1 VRSRPSV
8 LVYGFGNPGRE
19 DDGAGVALA
28 EQIRAAALPGVTTDS
43 NYQLNVEDALL
54 LTEHDIVIFADATR
68 SPVDRFSFY
77 RLEPDPSVSFT
88 THAMSPGSVLAL
100 CSQLYGK
107 TPPVY
112 MLEIAGVSFELREGL
127 TAEAAENTGAAGAFL
142 IELLSRPDIRPDTNL
157 VQFFQSSLLAGEN
170 LELTRSNELPR
181 DIEL

>member
-1 VRSRPSV
+1 MSSYPSV

-19 DDGAGVALA
+19 DDGAGVVLA
-28 EQIRAAALPGVTTDS
+28 EQVGAAALPGVTTDT

-68 SPVDRFSFY
+68 NPVDGFRFS

-100 CSQLYGK
+100 CAQLYGK

-112 MLEIAGVSFELREGL
+112 MIEIAGTSFELREGL
-127 TAEAAENTGAAGAFL
+127 TAEVAENTVAATRFL
-142 IELLSRPDIRPDTNL
+142 TTLLKKPATER
-157 VQFFQSSLLAGEN
+157 LAA
-170 LELTRSNELPR
+170 LALA
-181 DIEL
+181 

>member
-1 VRSRPSV
+1 MSPSV

-28 EQIRAAALPGVTTDS
+28 EKIRAAALPGVTTDS
-43 NYQLNVEDALL
+43 NYQLNAEDALL
-54 LTEHDIVIFADATR
+54 LTEHDIIIFADATR
-68 SPVDRFSFY
+68 NPVDGFRFS

-112 MLEIAGVSFELREGL
+112 MLEIAGTSFELCEGM
-127 TAEAAENTGAAGAFL
+127 TAEAAENTVAATRFL
-142 IELLSRPDIRPDTNL
+142 TTLLKKPAAER
-157 VQFFQSSLLAGEN
+157 LAA
-170 LELTRSNELPR
+170 LALA
-181 DIEL
+181 

>member
-1 VRSRPSV
+1 MKAIPSM

-28 EQIRAAALPGVTTDS
+28 ERIRAAALPGVTTDS

-54 LTEHDIVIFADATR
+54 LSEHDLVIFADATR

-77 RLEPDPSVSFT
+77 RLQPDPSVSFT

-100 CSQLYGK
+100 YSQLYGK

-112 MLEIAGVSFELREGL
+112 MLEIGGMSFELREGL
-127 TAEAAENTGAAGAFL
+127 TAEGTENTLAAGQFL
-142 IELLSRPDIRPDTNL
+142 ISWLNDFKSVKSTKI
-157 VQFFQSSLLAGEN
+157 
-170 LELTRSNELPR
+170 
-181 DIEL
+181 

>member
-1 VRSRPSV
+1 MKAPPSV

-28 EQIRAAALPGVTTDS
+28 ERIKSAALPGVTTDS

-54 LTEHDIVIFADATR
+54 LSEHDLVIFADATR

-77 RLEPDPSVSFT
+77 RLQPDASVSFT

-100 CSQLYGK
+100 CSQLYGE

-112 MLEIAGVSFELREGL
+112 MLEIAGVSFELRDGMS
-127 TAEAAENTGAAGAFL
+127 AEAAENTVAATRFL
-142 IELLSRPDIRPDTNL
+142 TELLEKFNTAAFEATANFPQKVKRGQNRIKSNFT
-157 VQFFQSSLLAGEN
+157 
-170 LELTRSNELPR
+170 LTPFTRLC
-181 DIEL
+181 

>member
-1 VRSRPSV
+1 VSSPPSV

-28 EQIRAAALPGVTTDS
+28 ERIKSAALPGVTTDS
-43 NYQLNVEDALL
+43 NYQLNAEDALL
-54 LTEHDIVIFADATR
+54 LTEHDIIIFADATR
-68 SPVDRFSFY
+68 NPVDGFRFS

-112 MLEIAGVSFELREGL
+112 MLEIAGVSFELREGM
-127 TAEAAENTGAAGAFL
+127 TAEGEKNTLAASRFL
-142 IELLSRPDIRPDTNL
+142 MELLEEADI
-157 VQFFQSSLLAGEN
+157 AGFE
-170 LELTRSNELPR
+170 EK
-181 DIEL
+181 IA

>member
-1 VRSRPSV
+1 MKALPSV

-28 EQIRAAALPGVTTDS
+28 DRIRAAALPNVTTDS
-43 NYQLNVEDALL
+43 NYQLNVEDALV
-54 LTEHDIVIFADATR
+54 LTEHDIIIFADATR
-68 SPVDRFSFY
+68 SPVDGFRFS
-77 RLEPDPSVSFT
+77 RLKPDPSVSFT

-127 TAEAAENTGAAGAFL
+127 TPETEKNIAAATRFLTELLKKPAAKRLAALAEAACH
-142 IELLSRPDIRPDTNL
+142 
-157 VQFFQSSLLAGEN
+157 V
-170 LELTRSNELPR
+170 
-181 DIEL
+181 

>member
-1 VRSRPSV
+1 MSSYPSV

-28 EQIRAAALPGVTTDS
+28 ERIKSAALPGVTTDT

-54 LTEHDIVIFADATR
+54 LAEHDLVIFADATR
-68 SPVDRFSFY
+68 NPVDGFRLS
-77 RLEPDPSVSFT
+77 RLEPDASVSFT

-112 MLEIAGVSFELREGL
+112 MLEIGGVSFEMREGMSV
-127 TAEAAENTGAAGAFL
+127 EGVENMEAAGAFL
-142 IELLSRPDIRPDTNL
+142 LNLLRERNVERFEET
-157 VQFFQSSLLAGEN
+157 VK
-170 LELTRSNELPR
+170 LPQG
-181 DIEL
+181 

>member
-1 VRSRPSV
+1 MKAVPSV

-28 EQIRAAALPGVTTDS
+28 ERIRAAALPGVSTDS

-54 LTEHDIVIFADATR
+54 LTEYDIIIFADATR
-68 SPVDRFSFY
+68 NPVDRFSFY
-77 RLEPDPSVSFT
+77 RLQPDTSVSFT

-112 MLEIAGVSFELREGL
+112 MLEIAGVSFELREGM
-127 TAEAAENTGAAGAFL
+127 TAEGKKNTLAAGHFL
-142 IELLSRPDIRPDTNL
+142 KGLLERADM
-157 VQFFQSSLLAGEN
+157 AGFEAMAGLP
-170 LELTRSNELPR
+170 LE
-181 DIEL
+181 

>member
-1 VRSRPSV
+1 MSSPPSV

-28 EQIRAAALPGVTTDS
+28 ERIKSAALPGVTTDS
-43 NYQLNVEDALL
+43 NYQLNAEDALL
-54 LTEHDIVIFADATR
+54 LTEHDIIIFADATR
-68 SPVDRFSFY
+68 NPVDGFRFS

-112 MLEIAGVSFELREGL
+112 MLEIAGVSFELREGM
-127 TAEAAENTGAAGAFL
+127 TAEGEKNTLAASRFL
-142 IELLSRPDIRPDTNL
+142 MELLEEADI
-157 VQFFQSSLLAGEN
+157 AGFE
-170 LELTRSNELPR
+170 EK
-181 DIEL
+181 IA

>member
-1 VRSRPSV
+1 MKSPPSV

-19 DDGAGVALA
+19 DDGAGVVLA
-28 EQIRAAALPGVTTDS
+28 ERIRAATLPGVTTDS

-54 LTEHDIVIFADATR
+54 LTEYDIIVFADATR
-68 SPVDRFSFY
+68 NPVDRFSFY

-112 MLEIAGVSFELREGL
+112 MLEIAGTSFEIREGL
-127 TAEAAENTGAAGAFL
+127 TAEGAENTVAATRFL
-142 IELLSRPDIRPDTNL
+142 IELLSKPDNERFTAL
-157 VQFFQSSLLAGEN
+157 AQAASSV
-170 LELTRSNELPR
+170 
-181 DIEL
+181 